1 MGKTR
6 RKFTDAY
13 KAEAVELVI
22 NSGRPVAEIAREWG
36 INKGTLE
43 NWVNMAK
50 RRGEVTE
57 KPLTIDDRARLK
69 ELEEENRRL
78 RMEREI
84 LKKAAAW
91 FASQFAGA
99 LSR

>member
-6 RKFTDAY
+6 RKFSDAY
-13 KAEAVELVI
+13 KAEVVELVI
-22 NSGRPVAEIAREWG
+22 NSGRPVAEIARELG
-36 INKGTLE
+36 INEGTLG
-43 NWVNMAK
+43 NWMNMAK
-50 RRGEVTE
+50 KRGEVAD

-91 FASQFAGA
+91 FASQS
-99 LSR
+99 L